1 MKNLFGDEKRS
12 SPATVLESSVI
23 APCGDTYVYVER
35 GPAVVPNSVLELK
48 GRPCTAQ
55 FEFKP

>member
-12 SPATVLESSVI
+12 SPATVLESSSVI
-23 APCGDTYVYVER
+23 APCGDTYVER